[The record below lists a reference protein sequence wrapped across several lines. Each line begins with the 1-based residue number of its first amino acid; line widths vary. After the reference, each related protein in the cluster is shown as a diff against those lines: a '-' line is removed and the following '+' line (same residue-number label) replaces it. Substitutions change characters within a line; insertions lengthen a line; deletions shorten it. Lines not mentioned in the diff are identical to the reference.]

1 MSRFITRRATGAGLT
16 ISFEPTGFPLDRA
29 AVFLSS
35 LCRYLDD
42 LEKASPLV
50 WKDQAWLARE
60 LLSEDAALR
69 SWNPDA
75 HRPALER
82 LVEHLTDYLP
92 DD

>member
-1 MSRFITRRATGAGLT
+1 
-16 ISFEPTGFPLDRA
+16 
-29 AVFLSS
+29 
-35 LCRYLDD
+35 
-42 LEKASPLV
+42 
-50 WKDQAWLARE
+50 